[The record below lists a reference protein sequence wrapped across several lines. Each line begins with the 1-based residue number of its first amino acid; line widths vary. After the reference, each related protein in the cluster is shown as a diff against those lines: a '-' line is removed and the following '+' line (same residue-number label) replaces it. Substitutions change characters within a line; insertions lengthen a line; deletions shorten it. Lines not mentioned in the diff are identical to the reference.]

1 VAQHTPDLPPELR
14 PLAEMPWF
22 KRLAAR
28 FFGHGLTKLR
38 AQHRASWLH
47 GQADGFRSGHTAG
60 VEYGFKEGKLEG
72 LEEGRQVLLIRDSRN
87 TEHRPPSVD
96 NHLFDDWR
104 LPLTAELKK
113 RIKADV
119 ARLLPV
125 HAQPSAAQWKMIFSD
140 TPSTSVIAG
149 AGAGKSTTLVLRI
162 LLLSHYLGFEL
173 DSMTVVTFTRE
184 SRKDF
189 INKLI
194 EIFTLW
200 GQPLNLKQARELVR
214 TFHSRI
220 LPMVRS
226 LPGFERLQA
235 FENLSDRPQSG
246 AEEVHSNPFDLR
258 INDAQRQQLNACYH
272 RLFNDDERFR
282 QLIQPLS
289 RAGLQLK
296 ELERDHPDVQKRM
309 AVTELAAKRD
319 EELCDVIEDLWFR
332 AEAWPIKG
340 IEPNRQAFEI
350 NGSKFHAHGY
360 IPSLDAWVVL
370 GFDPRENAQLTRPN
384 AKLSVRA
391 EWAVKRTLFQAFCR
405 KPLIWL
411 DSYESSRRVL
421 ATLAGDASAGPGFDY
436 KVKGELAS
444 APLLDCFVAA
454 AGFIENLGLDVPDAV
469 SRMSFAKDDPDR
481 FFFEAL
487 SLFWRAF
494 EDHLL
499 DQKPPVMTYNRMFAL
514 FSEHSPENLKLLSD
528 ELLRP
533 MAHLMIDEFQDVS
546 PQIVSWIRASLNE
559 IRSRGPAMHV
569 GRGAQRSSL
578 LCVGDDWQ
586 SIYGWRG
593 SSPSYFMEF
602 NKEFPSPSTT
612 RVMLSDNYRSHQHI
626 IDAAEHIVRAA
637 PAIAGKKAKASGEP
651 KPLHPVNV
659 LERDDEALG
668 QRLAEH
674 YRRGDS
680 ILMLYRKSSDKL
692 LIEHHIKPVLNVDSS
707 LPYDARRLKQLTY
720 HSAKG
725 LQADA
730 VFLLGDCQHL
740 TSSPYKNQVYRMAGL
755 GKSGDSEPYDTAQK
769 DEILR
774 LAYVGITRAVS
785 HCYWY
790 VEPQDSQAVNMP
802 RASDRVAKG
811 KPFFVDHRREKASA

>member
-1 VAQHTPDLPPELR
+1 MAQHIPDLPPELR

-119 ARLLPV
+119 ARLLPA

-140 TPSTSVIAG
+140 TPSTSVVAG

-246 AEEVHSNPFDLR
+246 AEEVDSNPFDLR

-332 AEAWPIKG
+332 AGAWPIKG

-692 LIEHHIKPVLNVDSS
+692 LIEQHIQPVLNVDSS

-730 VFLLGDCQHL
+730 VFLLGDCQ
-740 TSSPYKNQVYRMAGL
+740 
-755 GKSGDSEPYDTAQK
+755 
-769 DEILR
+769 
-774 LAYVGITRAVS
+774 
-785 HCYWY
+785 
-790 VEPQDSQAVNMP
+790 
-802 RASDRVAKG
+802 
-811 KPFFVDHRREKASA
+811 

>member
-1 VAQHTPDLPPELR
+1 MPQHTPELPPELR
-14 PLAEMPWF
+14 PLAEMPLL

-28 FFGHGLTKLR
+28 FFGHGLTRLR

-47 GQADGFRSGHTAG
+47 GQADGFRSGHSAG
-60 VEYGFKEGKLEG
+60 VDYGYKEGKLEG
-72 LEEGRQVLLIRDSRN
+72 LEEGRQVLLIRDSRS
-87 TEHRPPSVD
+87 TEHRPPNIDD
-96 NHLFDDWR
+96 NLFDDWR

-113 RIKADV
+113 RMKADV
-119 ARLLPV
+119 ARLLAPQ
-125 HAQPSAAQWKMIFSD
+125 AQPSAAQWKMIFSD

-173 DSMTVVTFTRE
+173 SSMTVVTFTRE

-194 EIFTLW
+194 ELFALW
-200 GQPLNLKQARELVR
+200 GRVISAAEARELVR

-235 FENLSDRPQSG
+235 FENLSHRAQGRD
-246 AEEVHSNPFDLR
+246 EDVDSNPFDLR

-272 RLFNDDERFR
+272 QLHTHDERFR
-282 QLIQPLS
+282 ELIQPLS
-289 RAGLQLK
+289 RHALQLK
-296 ELERDHPDVQKRM
+296 ELERDHPDVQKRV

-319 EELCDVIEDLWFR
+319 EELCDLIEDLWFG
-332 AEAWPIKG
+332 AGAWPIKG
-340 IEPNRQAFEI
+340 IEPKRHTFDI
-350 NGSKFHAHGY
+350 NGSTFHSHGY

-370 GFDPRENAQLTRPN
+370 GFDPRENPQVSRPGS
-384 AKLSVRA
+384 KLSVRA

-405 KPLIWL
+405 KPLIWI
-411 DSYESSRRVL
+411 DSYEMSKRVL
-421 ATLAGDASAGPGFDY
+421 ASLAGDASAGPGFEY
-436 KVKGELAS
+436 KVKGELGS

-454 AGFIENLGLDVPDAV
+454 AGFIENLGLDVPNAV
-469 SRMSFAKDDPDR
+469 SQMSFAKDDPDR

-487 SLFWRAF
+487 SLYWRAL

-528 ELLRP
+528 HLLRP
-533 MAHLMIDEFQDVS
+533 MSHLMIDEFQDVS
-546 PQIVSWIRASLNE
+546 PQIVSWIRASLAE

-593 SSPSYFMEF
+593 SSPTYFMEF
-602 NKEFPSPSTT
+602 NKEFPSPSSTK
-612 RVMLSDNYRSHQHI
+612 VMLSENYRSHQHI

-637 PAIAGKKAKASGEP
+637 PAIAGKKAKASGDVQ
-651 KPLHPVNV
+651 PLLPVQV
-659 LERDDEALG
+659 LVRDDQGLAA
-668 QRLAEH
+668 RLMHH
-674 YRRGDS
+674 YTQGDS

-692 LIEHHIKPVLNVDSS
+692 LIEQHIQSVVNVDSS
-707 LPYDARRLKQLTY
+707 LPFESRRLKQLTY

-740 TSSPYKNQVYRMAGL
+740 TSSPYKNQVYRMAAL
-755 GKSGDSEPYDTAQK
+755 GKAGDHEAYDNAQK

-790 VEPQDSQAVNMP
+790 VDAPDTQAANMP
-802 RASDRVAKG
+802 KASDRVDKS
-811 KPFFVDHRREKASA
+811 KPYFIDHRGP

>member
-1 VAQHTPDLPPELR
+1 MPQQTPELPPELR
-14 PLAEMPWF
+14 PLAEMPLL

-28 FFGHGLTKLR
+28 FFGHGLTRLR

-47 GQADGFRSGHTAG
+47 GQADGFRSGHSAG
-60 VEYGFKEGKLEG
+60 VDYGYKEGKLEG
-72 LEEGRQVLLIRDSRN
+72 LEEGRQVLLIRDSRS
-87 TEHRPPSVD
+87 TEHRPPNIDD
-96 NHLFDDWR
+96 NLFDDWR

-113 RIKADV
+113 RMKADV
-119 ARLLPV
+119 ARLLAP

-173 DSMTVVTFTRE
+173 SSMTVVTFTRE

-194 EIFTLW
+194 ELFTLW
-200 GQPLNLKQARELVR
+200 GRVISGVEARELVR

-235 FENLSDRPQSG
+235 FENLSHRTQGRD
-246 AEEVHSNPFDLR
+246 EEVDSNPFDLR

-272 RLFNDDERFR
+272 QLHTRDERFR
-282 QLIQPLS
+282 ELIKPLS
-289 RAGLQLK
+289 RHALQLR
-296 ELERDHPDVQKRM
+296 ELERDHPDVQKRV

-319 EELCDVIEDLWFR
+319 EELCDLIEDLWFG
-332 AEAWPIKG
+332 AGAWPIKG
-340 IEPNRQAFEI
+340 IEPKRQTFDI
-350 NGSKFHAHGY
+350 NGSTFHCHGY
-360 IPSLDAWVVL
+360 VPSLDAWVVL
-370 GFDPRENAQLTRPN
+370 GFDPRENPQVSRPGS
-384 AKLSVRA
+384 KLSVRA

-411 DSYESSRRVL
+411 DSYEMAQRVM
-421 ATLAGDASAGPGFDY
+421 ASLAGDASAGPGFEY
-436 KVKGELAS
+436 KVKGELGS

-454 AGFIENLGLDVPDAV
+454 AGFIENLGLDVPNAV
-469 SRMSFAKDDPDR
+469 SQMSFGKDDPDR

-487 SLFWRAF
+487 SLYWRAL

-533 MAHLMIDEFQDVS
+533 MSHLMIDEFQDVS
-546 PQIVSWIRASLNE
+546 PQIVSWIRASLAE
-559 IRSRGPAMHV
+559 VRSRGPAMHV

-593 SSPSYFMEF
+593 SSPTYFMEF

-612 RVMLSDNYRSHQHI
+612 KVMLSENYRSHQHI

-637 PAIAGKKAKASGEP
+637 PAIAGKKAKASGEA
-651 KPLHPVNV
+651 KSLLPVQV
-659 LERDDEALG
+659 LERDDQG
-668 QRLAEH
+668 LARQLMDH
-674 YRRGDS
+674 YKKGHS
-680 ILMLYRKSSDKL
+680 ILMLYRKSIDKS
-692 LIEHHIKPVLNVDSS
+692 LIENHIQSVVNVDSR
-707 LPYDARRLKQLTY
+707 LPLASRRLKQLTY

-755 GKSGDSEPYDTAQK
+755 GKAGDNEAYDNAQK

-790 VEPQDSQAVNMP
+790 VDASDTQAANMP
-802 RASDRVAKG
+802 KASDRVDKS
-811 KPFFVDHRREKASA
+811 KPFFIDHRGT

>member
-1 VAQHTPDLPPELR
+1 MAQHIPDLPPELR

-119 ARLLPV
+119 ARLLPA

-140 TPSTSVIAG
+140 TPSTSVVAG

-246 AEEVHSNPFDLR
+246 AEEVDSNPFDLR

-332 AEAWPIKG
+332 AGAWPIKG

-360 IPSLDAWVVL
+360 IPSLDAWMVL

-421 ATLAGDASAGPGFDY
+421 STLAGDASAGPGFDY

-487 SLFWRAF
+487 GLFWRAF

-680 ILMLYRKSSDKL
+680 ILMLYRKAAIS
-692 LIEHHIKPVLNVDSS
+692 
-707 LPYDARRLKQLTY
+707 Y
-720 HSAKG
+720 
-725 LQADA
+725 
-730 VFLLGDCQHL
+730 
-740 TSSPYKNQVYRMAGL
+740 
-755 GKSGDSEPYDTAQK
+755 
-769 DEILR
+769 
-774 LAYVGITRAVS
+774 
-785 HCYWY
+785 
-790 VEPQDSQAVNMP
+790 
-802 RASDRVAKG
+802 
-811 KPFFVDHRREKASA
+811 

>member
-1 VAQHTPDLPPELR
+1 MVQHIPDLPPELR

-60 VEYGFKEGKLEG
+60 VEYGFREGKLEG

-87 TEHRPPSVD
+87 TEHRPPGVD
-96 NHLFDDWR
+96 NNLFDDWR
-104 LPLTAELKK
+104 LPLTAELKR

-119 ARLLPV
+119 ARLLPA

-140 TPSTSVIAG
+140 TPSTSVVAG

-235 FENLSDRPQSG
+235 FENLSDRPQSS
-246 AEEVHSNPFDLR
+246 AEEVDSNPFDLR

-272 RLFNDDERFR
+272 RLFNEDERFR
-282 QLIQPLS
+282 RLIQPLS

-332 AEAWPIKG
+332 AGAWPIKG
-340 IEPNRQAFEI
+340 IEPSRQTFEI
-350 NGSKFHAHGY
+350 NGSTFHCHGY

-370 GFDPRENAQLTRPN
+370 GFDSKENAQLCRPN

-444 APLLDCFVAA
+444 APLLDCFVGA

-514 FSEHSPENLKLLSD
+514 FSERSPENLKLLSD

-533 MAHLMIDEFQDVS
+533 MSHLMIDEFQDVS

-637 PAIAGKKAKASGEP
+637 PAIAGKKARASGEP
-651 KPLHPVNV
+651 KPLQPVNV
-659 LERDDEALG
+659 LERNDEALG

-692 LIEHHIKPVLNVDSS
+692 LIEEHIQPVVNVDSN
-707 LPYDARRLKQLTY
+707 LPYEARRLKQLTY

-755 GKSGDSEPYDTAQK
+755 GKTGDSEPYDSAQK

-790 VEPQDSQAVNMP
+790 VEPQEPQAVNMP
-802 RASDRVAKG
+802 RASDRVARG
-811 KPFFVDHRREKASA
+811 KPFFVDHRAEKTTA